1 MPDAEPAANSTAAA
15 PQGSDRRWWRQTR
28 SALVLSLVVH
38 LATLAILA
46 LFTFATEG
54 PDLSLAI
61 ESLFSEEDRGA
72 EEFTQQLNTDT
83 QIAETMNVVAG
94 GATAAG
100 AGTAGGGGG
109 VQVSEAKID
118 RSESLSDV
126 AVVPSLGAPGLP
138 GLDRLG
144 DDLGSEQVL
153 GEAGAL
159 VEGYGPALDRLTQEL
174 ARLMR
179 QSKILVVWLFDES
192 ESMRDDQKDLQG
204 RIQRVYEELKLF
216 KEGVPEDVMLSA
228 VVSFGKDLHFQ
239 TPRKKPTG
247 DVPTILK
254 AIDNIPVDKTGR
266 ENTCGALES
275 VLDEYRGFTGA
286 GRRRVVIVLI
296 SDESGDDGE
305 RVEEVRKK
313 AVGSRTPIY
322 VLGRESVFGYLYG
335 HVRWVHPQTN
345 QTHYL
350 PIRRGPETPYA
361 EQLPFDGLRRRLDGT
376 MSGFGPYEQVR
387 LARDTGGIF
396 FMLPNEEQNLNDF
409 DARKYAALDL
419 KEYLPDL
426 DARRT
431 YMTER
436 DKSPLRKAVWEV
448 IALLNPFDEKNR
460 ELEIPVDAWYPRDP
474 ARAQEAVAQ
483 TLVRC
488 RQTFAKLTEAER
500 RLQAVRGQRARES
513 SRRWRANYDLILGQL
528 MAYRVRL
535 FQYGLALEQYAKT
548 LPARFQ
554 NAQSN
559 EWAATLGTGELLRPD
574 ETQLKVTGVTLEELE
589 KARYSA
595 LEQFQLVQK
604 EHPNTPWSQRAQ
616 WEASRGYGMRF
627 VERYIPPPP
636 PPTPGAP
643 PPPPLLPIPNL

>member
-1 MPDAEPAANSTAAA
+1 
-15 PQGSDRRWWRQTR
+15 
-28 SALVLSLVVH
+28 VLISLGLH
-38 LATLAILA
+38 FATLALLA
-46 LFTFATEG
+46 LATFATEV
-54 PDLSLAI
+54 PDVSLAI
-61 ESLFSEEDRGA
+61 ESLFADPDRGA
-72 EEFTQQLNTDT
+72 EEVTQQLNSDT
-83 QIAETMNVVAG
+83 RIAESINLVAG
-94 GATAAG
+94 GATALG
-100 AGTAGGGGG
+100 ATAGGAAGGG
-109 VQVSEAKID
+109 VQVSEQKID
-118 RSESLSDV
+118 RSESLTDV
-126 AVVPSLGAPGLP
+126 AVVPSLGAAGLP
-138 GLDRLG
+138 GLERLG

-179 QSKILVVWLFDES
+179 QNKILVVWLFDES

-216 KEGVPEDVMLSA
+216 KEDVPEDVMLSA

-239 TPRKKPTG
+239 TPRKKPTS
-247 DVPTILK
+247 DIPTILK
-254 AIDNIPVDKTGR
+254 AIDSIPVDKTGR

-313 AVGSRTPIY
+313 AMGSRTPIY
-322 VLGRESVFGYLYG
+322 VLGREAVFGYLYG

-396 FMLPNEEQNLNDF
+396 FLLPNEEQNLNDF
-409 DARKYAALDL
+409 EARKYAALDL

-426 DARRT
+426 ESRRA
-431 YMTER
+431 YVAER
-436 DKSPLRKAVWEV
+436 DKSPFRKAVWEV
-448 IALLNPFDEKNR
+448 ITLLNPFDEKNR
-460 ELEIPVDAWYPRDP
+460 ELEIPTDAWYARDSSQ
-474 ARAQEAVAQ
+474 AAAAVQQ
-483 TLVRC
+483 TLARC
-488 RQTFAKLTEAER
+488 RQTFLKLTEAER
-500 RLQAVRGQRARES
+500 RLQAVRTLRDRES

-528 MAYRVRL
+528 MAYRVRM
-535 FQYGLALEQYAKT
+535 FQFGLALEQFSKT
-548 LPARFQ
+548 LPTRFQ

-559 EWAATLGTGELLRPD
+559 EWGAALGVGEMLRPD
-574 ETQLKVTGVTLEELE
+574 AAQLKLAGVTLEELE
-589 KARYSA
+589 RARNSA
-595 LEQFQLVQK
+595 LEQFQTVQR
-604 EHPNTPWSQRAQ
+604 EHPNTPWAQRAQ

-627 VERYIPPPP
+627 VERYV
-636 PPTPGAP
+636 AP
-643 PPPPLLPIPNL
+643 PPPPAPNAPPPPPMLPIPNL